1 MKKILV
7 VDDEKEIAK
16 LIQERLS
23 QEKKF
28 SVFTASGAQEALD
41 ICKTQTPD
49 LILLDIAMP
58 EMDGYTLCEKLRKEK
73 NTMDT
78 PVLFLTGKDLEP
90 QGIIERCEGLGVCGY
105 VSKNSTLKELIE
117 KIEEV
122 TNVPPKAI

>member
-16 LIQERLS
+16 LIQERLA

-28 SVFTASGAQEALD
+28 SVFTASGAQEAWN

-73 NTMDT
+73 NTRNT
-78 PVLFLTGKDLEP
+78 PVLFLTGKDLQP
-90 QGIIERCEGLGVCGY
+90 QSIIERCKKLDVYGY
-105 VSKNSTLKELIE
+105 ISKTSTLKELLA
-117 KIEEV
+117 KIKEV
-122 TNVPPKAI
+122 LES